1 METVSAFALVEFG
14 KVSKDIDKN
23 YSVHSLVTFEVEE
36 VIKKCL
42 VAFPYIW
49 VSLLLSINGI

>member
-14 KVSKDIDKN
+14 KVSKDLDKN

-42 VAFPYIW
+42 FAFPYMW
-49 VSLLLSINGI
+49 VSILVSISGV